1 MLAMRSA
8 WQPPFSSAV
17 KPDRNEGNCIR
28 PKNNSNDALANEM
41 DTSDEEGEERP
52 VKGQKIVYQPSKEE
66 WDDHMRTHAVF
77 RKWCPFC
84 VKGKCKSGIHQKTEK
99 SEEELE
105 QETPVIS
112 LDYMGPKSAADKTE
126 GVTSLPIIVGIDRK
140 KKWYF
145 AHMVPKKGH
154 DAHAIKILC
163 REISIS
169 GYSRV
174 ILKSDQEPAIR
185 ELIAAVRRERPVGVE
200 IMIEESPVGEHQS
213 NGEVERAIQTI
224 QALMRTIKLALQSR
238 YKSRIRGD
246 HPILPWLVKHAA
258 MILDLCK
265 VGK

>member
-1 MLAMRSA
+1 M
-8 WQPPFSSAV
+8 

-185 ELIAAVRRERPVGVE
+185 ELIAAVRRERLAGVE
-200 IMIEESPVGEHQS
+200 IMMEESPVGAHQS

-224 QALMRTIKLALQSR
+224 QALMRTSKLALQSR
-238 YKSRIRGD
+238 YKSRIR
-246 HPILPWLVKHAA
+246 
-258 MILDLCK
+258 
-265 VGK
+265 